1 MTVSLKAGDVISYP
15 YLWRREADNGET
27 EGRKTRPAVVVVPLE
42 LRRVGLTAEKRG
54 WVIVSEHNR
63 DIVGEVITSPLGLC
77 LWAASAPGLRM
88 SS

>member
-54 WVIVSEHNR
+54 WVTSVRLSA
-63 DIVGEVITSPLGLC
+63 TSSPLRL
-77 LWAASAPGLRM
+77 
-88 SS
+88 